1 LFKTLGRYV
10 APPDGLSPPSLWGSE
25 DHLRQLFGPEAAS
38 IRATPR
44 IFNFR
49 YASPAHWIQV
59 FRDYYGPLTKAFG
72 ALDPDG
78 QQALEADI
86 VAMLERFNVAGD
98 ASLVAP
104 AEYLEAVIVKR
115 LPEVLH

>member
-1 LFKTLGRYV
+1 VRCTR
-10 APPDGLSPPSLWGSE
+10 
-25 DHLRQLFGPEAAS
+25 
-38 IRATPR
+38 R

-59 FRDYYGPLTKAFG
+59 FRDYYGPLHKAFG
-72 ALDPDG
+72 ALEPSG

-86 VAMLERFNVAGD
+86 AAMLQRFNVAGD
-98 ASLVAP
+98 DSLVAP
-104 AEYLEAVIVKR
+104 AEYLEAVIIKR